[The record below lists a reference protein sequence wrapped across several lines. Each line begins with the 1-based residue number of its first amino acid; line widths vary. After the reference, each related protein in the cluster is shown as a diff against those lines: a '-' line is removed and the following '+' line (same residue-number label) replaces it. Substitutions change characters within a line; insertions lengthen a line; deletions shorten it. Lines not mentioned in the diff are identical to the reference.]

1 MSSAESGPNTDDAAK
16 AEKPKPAPLDGIRI
30 LDLTRYQ
37 NGPHATVMLSD
48 MGAEI
53 LKVEMPGNGDPGRS
67 LGIGPDGFCSYF
79 ETLNRGK
86 KSITLNLYKP
96 ESREVMLK
104 LVEKVDVLTE
114 NFRPGFLDKLGYG
127 YDELKAVNPQLIYA
141 TNSGFGHTGDWRTR
155 GSFDVVAQGMSG
167 AMIATAGGP
176 GNEPYNA
183 PWGLAD
189 QVGSMVFAYGI
200 MSALMARERHGVGQK
215 VDVSQLG
222 AMITLQAL
230 SIQAF
235 LHTKQQPTVAGGRP
249 FSATFAWYKSSDDG
263 WLTIGILDPKHW
275 PKLCQALGR
284 EDLVSDERSADPFA
298 RNENRDWLMAEIQ
311 KTVETQ
317 PRQHWLDAIVAQ
329 DVPCGPIYDYAS
341 VEADPQFWQNGYL
354 AEVEHPNFPG
364 HQAVG
369 IPVTM
374 SETPPRVQGVAPE
387 LGQNTEELL
396 LEMGYDWSDIE
407 RFHDAGVT
415 AAKAT

>member
-1 MSSAESGPNTDDAAK
+1 MPDSTANRPG
-16 AEKPKPAPLDGIRI
+16 PLDGIRI

-86 KSITLNLYKP
+86 KSLTLNLYKP
-96 ESREVMLK
+96 ESRDILLK
-104 LVEKVDVLTE
+104 LVNEVDVLTE

-127 YDELKAVNPQLIYA
+127 YEDLRKVNPKLIYA
-141 TNSGFGHTGDWRTR
+141 TNSGFGPNGEWRTR

-189 QVGSMVFAYGI
+189 QVGSMMFAYAVMGAI
-200 MSALMARERHGVGQK
+200 VARERHGVGQQ

-235 LHTKQQPTVAGGRP
+235 LHSEQQPTVQGGRA
-249 FSATFAWYKSSDDG
+249 FSATFAWYKGSDDG
-263 WLTIGILDPKHW
+263 WITIGILDPKHW
-275 PKLCQALGR
+275 PKLCQALER
-284 EDLVSDERSADPFA
+284 PDLVTDERSADPFA
-298 RNENRDWLMAEIQ
+298 RNQNRDWLMAEIQ
-311 KTVETQ
+311 KTVATE

-341 VEADPQFWQNGYL
+341 VAADPQFWENGYL
-354 AEVEHPNFPG
+354 AKVDHPNFPG

-369 IPVTM
+369 IPISM

-387 LGQNTEELL
+387 LGQNTEEILL
-396 LEMGYDWSDIE
+396 SLGYDWSDIE

-415 AAKAT
+415 AAQAT